1 MCNKSVFTVQVTY
14 TDGSQETLCITAFN
28 AADAKVLTE
37 TWVDMR
43 KTVEKIEVLG
53 ELIRSGRR
61 KK

>member
-1 MCNKSVFTVQVTY
+1 MNRSVWDVKVTY
-14 TDGSQETLCITAFN
+14 TDGSMETLYITAFN
-28 AADAKVLTE
+28 EADAQVLTE